1 MPLENKAVDSDRENN
16 QSTAGSDD
24 DDAAGDNNN
33 DDGGYKETNFSSK
46 KVWYN
51 LLLFLNIFAVSFSN
65 DCDASPQPL
74 LRRSISV
81 PPL

>member
-33 DDGGYKETNFSSK
+33 DDGGTKSIC
-46 KVWYN
+46 
-51 LLLFLNIFAVSFSN
+51 LNVLIT
-65 DCDASPQPL
+65 L
-74 LRRSISV
+74 
-81 PPL
+81 